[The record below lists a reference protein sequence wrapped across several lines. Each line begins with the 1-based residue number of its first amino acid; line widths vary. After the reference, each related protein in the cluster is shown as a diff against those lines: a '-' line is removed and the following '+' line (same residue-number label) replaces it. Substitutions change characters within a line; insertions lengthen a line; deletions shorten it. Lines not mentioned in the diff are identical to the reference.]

1 MTNYAQMAT
10 QSIDQGSWVN
20 FYGNIGK
27 TLLSLVSIF
36 FDLLFMV
43 QHYLLY
49 PYKNEKLSLDAD
61 AAQDDNTAPLIKSS
75 DPSQSENV

>member
-1 MTNYAQMAT
+1 MALQIHRVEYKRFFHAGDIVFLAQ
-10 QSIDQGSWVN
+10 
-20 FYGNIGK
+20 
-27 TLLSLVSIF
+27 VSIF